1 MSLKEFLLTERI
13 NRFEPLREGSGTE
26 LDDKI
31 YRLLIQL
38 PEFKRLPMDKQGSI
52 TMKLTRMIK

>member
-1 MSLKEFLLTERI
+1 MDFKEYLTI
-13 NRFEPLREGSGTE
+13 AKPIDEGSGTE

-38 PEFKRLPMDKQGSI
+38 PEFKKLSMDRQGTI

>member
-1 MSLKEFLLTERI
+1 MKKFSELLK
-13 NRFEPLREGSGTE
+13 EGSGTD

-38 PEFKRLPMDKQGSI
+38 PEFKKLGLDKQGSI
-52 TMKLTRMIK
+52 TMKLTNMIKK